1 MNKNKQCVPSTMETM
16 FSFCCQLAL
25 VGKSVVCLQ
34 ALPFFFDRKL
44 RLFGGQKSA
53 VVMVFPLIVL
63 MVDQVRTLR
72 GRDVEAMIISSGSRE
87 GSVVD
92 KEFLATEE
100 NLRSA
105 CLIFS
110 SPEALAYSKWRQAL
124 ENPVVSSRVCAVIID
139 EAHCVSKW

>member
-1 MNKNKQCVPSTMETM
+1 
-16 FSFCCQLAL
+16 
-25 VGKSVVCLQ
+25 
-34 ALPFFFDRKL
+34 
-44 RLFGGQKSA
+44 
-53 VVMVFPLIVL
+53 MVFPLIVL
-63 MVDQVRTLR
+63 MVDQVRSLR
-72 GRDVEAMIISSGSRE
+72 GRDVEALIISSGSRE

-105 CLIFS
+105 HLIFS

-139 EAHCVSKW
+139 EAHCVSKHDMNKAIYEDL